1 MFFKDESDQ
10 EIVLSTRT
18 HTLKLALTAQRQR
31 DVDSNDFTRIM
42 YNHECSEAILIISS
56 FFKQKMHFV
65 VCYPF
70 ISAFRV

>member
-56 FFKQKMHFV
+56 FLNKNALCCLLSFYFSV
-65 VCYPF
+65 
-70 ISAFRV
+70 